1 MRAVRDIMGMPWTLD
16 IRDRHGE
23 PAMAAEVF
31 TELERIDACYS
42 PFKERSVISRLARGE
57 LAERDA
63 PPEVRMVLALC
74 RTYERHTG
82 GYFNAWAGGRLDP
95 CGLVKGWAADR
106 ACEILD
112 RLGCRNYTIDAAGDV
127 VVRGHRGDGTP
138 WRIGIRHPVERDRVV
153 RVVEGTDLAVAT
165 SGTYERGSH
174 IYDPHVGRPVGDLL
188 SMTVIGPDIV
198 EADVLATAA
207 FAMGRRGL
215 ELIESMP
222 HLEAYSI
229 DAGLQGTWTSGF
241 AAWCA

>member
-1 MRAVRDIMGMPWTLD
+1 
-16 IRDRHGE
+16 
-23 PAMAAEVF
+23 
-31 TELERIDACYS
+31 
-42 PFKERSVISRLARGE
+42 
-57 LAERDA
+57 
-63 PPEVRMVLALC
+63 
-74 RTYERHTG
+74 
-82 GYFNAWAGGRLDP
+82 
-95 CGLVKGWAADR
+95 
-106 ACEILD
+106 
-112 RLGCRNYTIDAAGDV
+112 
-127 VVRGHRGDGTP
+127 
-138 WRIGIRHPVERDRVV
+138 
-153 RVVEGTDLAVAT
+153 VAT